1 MPFFLLE
8 VACSTNCHLTLIGFI
23 LRSFFKSVFF
33 DKVPWR
39 DHLAI
44 TQNTMSITQYKC
56 RIPRCRQHFVRVQR
70 VTHEVELVHSR
81 PKSFESSYNPPVLCT
96 LDAIQ
101 PTHHRVLNLNRI
113 TVTWLSLS
121 LFSRLETNTSSNTP
135 TWNVVGW
142 PMGVA
147 PRVIPLTIL
156 TGPGAILS
164 QPRSQ
169 GFYLEGGRGLP
180 LSREK
185 PWERGSSVIAFE
197 QASEG
202 EKNIRRAKWTV

>member
-1 MPFFLLE
+1 
-8 VACSTNCHLTLIGFI
+8 
-23 LRSFFKSVFF
+23 
-33 DKVPWR
+33 
-39 DHLAI
+39 
-44 TQNTMSITQYKC
+44 
-56 RIPRCRQHFVRVQR
+56 
-70 VTHEVELVHSR
+70 
-81 PKSFESSYNPPVLCT
+81 
-96 LDAIQ
+96 
-101 PTHHRVLNLNRI
+101 
-113 TVTWLSLS
+113 
-121 LFSRLETNTSSNTP
+121 
-135 TWNVVGW
+135 
-142 PMGVA
+142 MGVV

-202 EKNIRRAKWTV
+202 EKNIRRAKWAV